1 MGLLSPWFLIGL
13 AGLGVPIFVHLL
25 RRHVTILRPVS
36 SLMFFERGVQSSTRH
51 RRLKYLLLFALRT
64 ALLLLL
70 VFAFANPFIRRPA
83 STANGHMHLIVLDNS
98 FSMRAGTRFPDAKQ
112 QAITLLAAKP
122 HDARAQIIALGGQ
135 LQILTQPI
143 SDEAQLRSALEGIQP
158 GDGRANF
165 GELGRVVRSLTETVH
180 GPIDLHLFSDMQ
192 RSAMP
197 GNFADMVLPP
207 NVKLFLHPLA
217 EGAIVPNWT
226 VESVDAPA
234 DLSDP
239 KDPKR
244 SRVHAVIAGFGTPA
258 ATKTVSL
265 VVNNKTISTRKVDIP
280 ANGRASVDF
289 APLAVDHGFNRCA
302 VKIDAGD
309 AFPADDISVF
319 AVRWPDPE
327 RVLFVHA
334 DGDTRSATYFA
345 AALAAV
351 SKGAFLLQSTPSEQT
366 TDIDPS
372 RFAFVVLSDSI
383 ALPSLFERALSQYVM
398 KSGGVLIALGTRA
411 QRHAPIPLWGAA
423 VQDDH
428 NYARA
433 GSAATLGPIDFTHPV
448 LLQTQPQ
455 QANNSSGGWGEV
467 RVFYAAVVN
476 PEQSRVAARLSDGTP
491 FLLDKKLGEGHVLLL
506 TSGLDNLTNDLPL
519 HPVFVSFVDHATEY
533 LSGAQR
539 MNGSTLVG
547 SFVQL
552 RSEAEPVGTVS
563 NSEVIDPDGHRPLSL
578 NEARTAQTFRL
589 TRAGFYQ
596 IRFANGRDAVIGV
609 NPDRRE
615 SDLEPLPKDVQQLW
629 TGSSGNE
636 TSQNPG
642 TAVAE
647 DKYQSTSLWWYV
659 MLFALVAALAE
670 LALASGYMG
679 TQREDA

>member
-25 RRHVTILRPVS
+25 RRHVTTPRPVS
-36 SLMFFERGVQSSTRH
+36 SLMFFERGIQSSTRH
-51 RRLKYLLLFALRT
+51 RRLKHLLLFALRI

-70 VFAFANPFIRRPA
+70 VFAFANPFIRRSA
-83 STANGHMHLIVLDNS
+83 SAANGYMHLIVLDNS
-98 FSMRAGTRFPDAKQ
+98 FSMRAGTRFADARQ
-112 QAITLLAAKP
+112 QAMTLLAAKP
-122 HDARAQIIALGGQ
+122 HDDKAQIVALGGQ
-135 LQILTQPI
+135 LEILTQPI
-143 SDEAQLRSALEGIQP
+143 TDEAQLRSALESIQP
-158 GDGRANF
+158 GDGRASF
-165 GELGRVVRSLTETVH
+165 GELGRVVRSLTETMH

-197 GNFADMVLPP
+197 GNFADMVLPA
-207 NVKLFLHPLA
+207 NVKLFLHPVA
-217 EGAIVPNWT
+217 QGPIVPNWT

-234 DLSDP
+234 DLPDP
-239 KDPKR
+239 KDPKH
-244 SRVHAVIAGFGTPA
+244 SRVHAVIAGFATPA
-258 ATKTVSL
+258 TTKVVSL
-265 VVNNKTISTRKVDIP
+265 VVNNKTIMTKRVDIP

-289 APLAVDHGFNRCA
+289 APLALDHGFNRCA
-302 VKIDAGD
+302 IKIDAGD
-309 AFPADDISVF
+309 TFTADDTSVF
-319 AVRWPDPE
+319 TVHWSDPE

-334 DGDTRSATYFA
+334 DGDTRSATYFG
-345 AALAAV
+345 AALESV

-372 RFAFVVLSDSI
+372 RFAFVVLADST

-398 KSGGVLIALGTRA
+398 KGGGVLVALGTHA
-411 QRHAPIPLWGAA
+411 ERHVPIPLWGSE
-423 VQDDH
+423 VQDEH

-433 GSAATLGPIDFTHPV
+433 GSPATLGPIDFTHPV
-448 LLQTQPQ
+448 LLQNQSQ
-455 QANNSSGGWGEV
+455 QANNSSGGWSDV
-467 RVFYAAVVN
+467 RIFYATLVN
-476 PEQSRVAARLSDGTP
+476 PEKSRVVARLSDGTP

-519 HPVFVSFVDHATEY
+519 HPVFVSFVDHATGY

-539 MNGSTLVG
+539 VNGSTLVD

-552 RSEAEPVGTVS
+552 RSEAKPVGTVA

-589 TRAGFYQ
+589 AHAGFYQ

-629 TGSSGNE
+629 TGSSGDQ
-636 TSQNPG
+636 TSQN
-642 TAVAE
+642 
-647 DKYQSTSLWWYV
+647 QSTVADENKYRSTFLWWYV